1 MTNRYPYGT
10 IPTVLYKL
18 THPTEGGD
26 SMKSSDVSPKFD
38 PIMKSLQ
45 NEIQI
50 RANQLL
56 IDQSFDVAFYET
68 ENMDDIVAY
77 YEGLQS
83 RGQINMLRILSENE
97 GTMVVIHNSETEE
110 MGSIDIVLRIGQD
123 LVSLS
128 FQALKALIWYKY
140 FLPIEV
146 SIDKQINCI
155 IEGEQSYDLFVTNVC
170 DTIDKEIEALAIH
183 FTGVI
188 QELAIL
194 NSPNASKEED
204 RNG

>member
-1 MTNRYPYGT
+1 
-10 IPTVLYKL
+10 
-18 THPTEGGD
+18 
-26 SMKSSDVSPKFD
+26 MKSSDVSPKFD

-77 YEGLQS
+77 YEELQS
-83 RGQINMLRILSENE
+83 RGQINMLRILSEKE

-110 MGSIDIVLRIGQD
+110 MGAIDIVLRIGQD

-146 SIDKQINCI
+146 SMDKQINCI
-155 IEGEQSYDLFVTNVC
+155 IEGEQSYDLFVTNVF